1 MTAATKTIDLIG
13 LPVDDGGARR
23 GCLMGPDMLRTAGL
37 ADALRALGHTVTDRG
52 DVAPHVTPRSAHPN
66 AAIHH
71 LDECAAWIEAI
82 EPAAYASEA
91 LPIFMG
97 GDHLISAGTVPGV
110 ARRSEAHGKPQFVLW
125 LDAHSDFHDLEST
138 GSGNLH
144 GSPAAYYT
152 GRPGF
157 EGYFP
162 PLKAAVDPT
171 NILMLGLRSVDRP
184 EREKL
189 AALDITVA
197 DMRVID
203 EGGIAAPVR
212 TFLDR
217 VEAAGGRLHV
227 SFDVDFLE
235 PSIAPAVGT
244 TVPGGATF
252 REAHLVME
260 LLHDSD
266 LVTSLDIAELN
277 PYLDHMGKTA
287 DLMVDLVASLFGKSV
302 IDRPTRS
309 FAI

>member
-1 MTAATKTIDLIG
+1 MDTSAKTIELIG
-13 LPVDDGGARR
+13 MPVDDGGSRR

-37 ADALRALGHTVTDRG
+37 ADALRVLGHEVKDLG
-52 DVAPHVTPRSAHPN
+52 DLKPDVKPLPVHPN
-66 AAIHH
+66 TAIHH
-71 LDECAAWIEAI
+71 LEECAAWIDVI
-82 EPAAYASEA
+82 EPAAYGSAA

-97 GDHLISAGTVPGV
+97 GDHLMSAGTVPGV
-110 ARRSEAHGKPQFVLW
+110 ARRSEELGQPQFVLW
-125 LDAHSDFHDLEST
+125 LDAHSDFHDLAST
-138 GSGNLH
+138 DSGNLH
-144 GSPAAYYT
+144 GAPAAYYA

-162 PLKAAVDPT
+162 PLKTGVDT
-171 NILMLGLRSVDRP
+171 ANILMLGLRSVDRS
-184 EREKL
+184 ERERL
-189 AALDITVA
+189 AALDIEVA

-212 TFLDR
+212 GFLKR
-217 VEAAGGRLHV
+217 VAAANGRLHV
-227 SFDVDFLE
+227 SLDVDFLE

-277 PYLDHMGKTA
+277 PYLDHQGKTA

-302 IDRPTRS
+302 VDRPTRTIS
-309 FAI
+309 V

>member
-1 MTAATKTIDLIG
+1 MTTKQIDLIG

-37 ADALRALGHTVTDRG
+37 AEALRALGHEVVDRG
-52 DVAPHVTPRSAHPN
+52 DVAATVTPRTPHPN
-66 AAIHH
+66 AAIHD
-71 LDECAAWIEAI
+71 LDECVAWIEAI
-82 EPAAYASEA
+82 EPAAFASEA

-97 GDHLISAGTVPGV
+97 GDHLISAGTVPGI
-110 ARRSEAHGKPQFVLW
+110 ARRSEVHGQPQFVLW
-125 LDAHSDFHDLEST
+125 LDAHSDFHDLDST

-152 GRPGF
+152 GRSGF

-162 PLKAAVDPT
+162 PLKAAVDPA

-197 DMRVID
+197 DMRIID

-217 VEAAGGRLHV
+217 VKTANGRLHV

-277 PYLDHMGKTA
+277 PYLDQQGKTA

-309 FAI
+309 FRT

>member
-1 MTAATKTIDLIG
+1 MSKTAKRIELIG
-13 LPVDDGGARR
+13 VPVDDGGARR

-37 ADALRALGHTVTDRG
+37 GKALQSLGHTVTDRG
-52 DVAPHVTPRSAHPN
+52 DVVADVKPVTPHAN
-66 AAIHH
+66 GAIHH
-71 LDECAAWIEAI
+71 LDECAAWIAAI
-82 EPAAYASEA
+82 EPAAYASEG

-110 ARRSEAHGKPQFVLW
+110 ARRSEAMGQPQFVLW

-138 GSGNLH
+138 DSGNLH
-144 GSPAAYYT
+144 GSPAAYYC

-162 PLKAAVDPT
+162 PLKTAVDT
-171 NILMLGLRSVDRP
+171 ANILMLGLRSVDRP
-184 EREKL
+184 ERETL
-189 AALDITVA
+189 EALDISVA

-212 TFLDR
+212 EFLDR
-217 VEAAGGRLHV
+217 VSAANGRLHV

-277 PYLDHMGKTA
+277 PYLDHQGKTA

-309 FAI
+309 FRT